1 MSNLA
6 SIENRLVRMETK
18 LIRGFEELGVD
29 TETDPNWLTV
39 IGDTIEVTTLG
50 RSLMVIIETAKKK
63 GAKIGQQ
70 EYVIVHKG
78 KDVAWL

>member
-29 TETDPNWLTV
+29 TDTDPNWLSV
-39 IGDTIEVTTLG
+39 HGQEIHVTTIG
-50 RSLMVIIETAKKK
+50 RSLMVIMETAKKHGAELGKK
-63 GAKIGQQ
+63 G
-70 EYVIVHKG
+70 YVVIHKG
-78 KDVAWL
+78 RNVAWL